1 MQPNEQPLTSTQ
13 ELQPQ
18 PNLPQTNHSKSKSSG
33 KTKVHEI
40 EIPYKPRPLQRE
52 VHKSLKRFNVL
63 VCHRRFGKSVLAI
76 NELILHAVN
85 NPNHKLA
92 YIAPTYRQGK
102 AIAWDYLKQY
112 TKPLMYFGGDK
123 NETEL
128 RIDLWNGSK
137 IQIYGADNND
147 SLRGLGFH
155 GVIMDEYAIM
165 APRTW
170 TEIVRPAISDTLGWV
185 IFIGTPMG
193 HNQFWEVYDYALR
206 GHKDWFGK
214 MYRASETNVIPDD
227 ELEQAASIMTEEQYN
242 QEFECSFTAAVSGSY
257 YGKLMTK
264 ADNENRIGPVPLDSN
279 VGVETWWDLGI
290 GDSTAIWFAQRVG
303 EEIHLIDYYE
313 NSGES
318 LMHYADVLED
328 KGYAYS
334 RHIAPHDIQ
343 ARELGTGK
351 SRLEVSQE
359 LGIMF
364 EVAPRLEVDHGIES
378 VRNALPYCWF
388 DREKCKLGIDALR
401 QYRKQWDEKNQVF
414 KNKPLHDWCSHSAD
428 AFRYGCVHDPVDVSD
443 WTSPIKID
451 TKYIV

>member
-1 MQPNEQPLTSTQ
+1 MQQNEQPLTSTQ

-18 PNLPQTNHSKSKSSG
+18 PNLLQTNHSKSKSSG

-40 EIPYKPRPLQRE
+40 KIPYKPRPLQRE

-227 ELEQAASIMTEEQYN
+227 ELKEAASIMTEEQYN

-264 ADNENRIGPVPLDSN
+264 ADNENRIGSVPLDSN

-303 EEIHLIDYYE
+303 EEVHLIDYYE

-334 RHIAPHDIQ
+334 RHVAPHDIQ

-428 AFRYGCVHDPVDVSD
+428 AFRYGCVHDPIDVSD

>member
-1 MQPNEQPLTSTQ
+1 
-13 ELQPQ
+13 
-18 PNLPQTNHSKSKSSG
+18 LPQTNHSKSKSSG

-40 EIPYKPRPLQRE
+40 KIPYKPRPLQRE

-214 MYRASETNVIPDD
+214 MYRASETGVIPDD
-227 ELEQAASIMTEEQYN
+227 ELKQAASIMTEEQYN

-264 ADNENRIGPVPLDSN
+264 ADNENRIGPVPVDSN

-303 EEIHLIDYYE
+303 EEVHLIDYYE

>member
-33 KTKVHEI
+33 KNKVYEI

-206 GHKDWFGK
+206 GHKDWFSK
-214 MYRASETNVIPDD
+214 MYRASETGVIPAD

-264 ADNENRIGPVPLDSN
+264 ADNENRIDSVPLDSN

>member
-1 MQPNEQPLTSTQ
+1 
-13 ELQPQ
+13 
-18 PNLPQTNHSKSKSSG
+18 LPQTNHSKSKSSG

-40 EIPYKPRPLQRE
+40 KIPYKPRPLQRE

-227 ELEQAASIMTEEQYN
+227 ELKEAASIMTEEQYN

-264 ADNENRIGPVPLDSN
+264 ADNENRIGPVPVDSN

-303 EEIHLIDYYE
+303 EEVHLIDYYE

-428 AFRYGCVHDPVDVSD
+428 AFRYGCVHDPIDVSD

>member
-1 MQPNEQPLTSTQ
+1 MQQNEQPLTSTQ

-18 PNLPQTNHSKSKSSG
+18 PNLPQTDHSKSKSSG

-40 EIPYKPRPLQRE
+40 RIPYKPRPLQRE

-214 MYRASETNVIPDD
+214 MYRASETGVIPDD

-303 EEIHLIDYYE
+303 EEVHLIDYYE

-328 KGYAYS
+328 KGYTYS

-414 KNKPLHDWCSHSAD
+414 KSKPLHDWCSHSAD
-428 AFRYGCVHDPVDVSD
+428 AFRYGCVHDPIDVSD
-443 WTSPIKID
+443 WTSPINID

>member
-1 MQPNEQPLTSTQ
+1 
-13 ELQPQ
+13 
-18 PNLPQTNHSKSKSSG
+18 LPQTDHSKSKSSG

-40 EIPYKPRPLQRE
+40 KIPYKPRPLQRE

-227 ELEQAASIMTEEQYN
+227 ELKEAASIMTEEQYN

-264 ADNENRIGPVPLDSN
+264 ADNENRIGPVPVDSN

-303 EEIHLIDYYE
+303 EEVHLIDYYE

-334 RHIAPHDIQ
+334 RHVAPHDIQ

-428 AFRYGCVHDPVDVSD
+428 AFRYGCVHDPIDVSD

>member
-1 MQPNEQPLTSTQ
+1 MQQNEQPLTSTQ

-40 EIPYKPRPLQRE
+40 KIPYKPRPLQRE

-214 MYRASETNVIPDD
+214 LYRASETGVIPDD
-227 ELEQAASIMTEEQYN
+227 ELKQAASIMTEEQYN

-264 ADNENRIGPVPLDSN
+264 ADNENRIGSVPLDSN

-303 EEIHLIDYYE
+303 EEVHLIDYYE

-414 KNKPLHDWCSHSAD
+414 KSKPLHDWCSHSAD
-428 AFRYGCVHDPVDVSD
+428 AFRYGCVHDPIDVSD

>member
-1 MQPNEQPLTSTQ
+1 
-13 ELQPQ
+13 
-18 PNLPQTNHSKSKSSG
+18 LPQTDHSKSKSSG

-40 EIPYKPRPLQRE
+40 RIPYKPRPLQRE

-227 ELEQAASIMTEEQYN
+227 ELKEAASIMTEEQYN

-264 ADNENRIGPVPLDSN
+264 ADNENRIGPVPVDSN

-303 EEIHLIDYYE
+303 EEVHLIDYYE

-401 QYRKQWDEKNQVF
+401 QYFSNKN
-414 KNKPLHDWCSHSAD
+414 
-428 AFRYGCVHDPVDVSD
+428 
-443 WTSPIKID
+443 
-451 TKYIV
+451 